1 MCLGYQLT
9 LSMSRT
15 HSDETDLPRSA
26 SEPNLRGGGG
36 VGADPTKERSE
47 QVEKA
52 WAEIFKKYSVKR
64 ANETEEQKRLL
75 IDEQAARD
83 TLSKSE
89 LALFKVL
96 KDKFPDISFT
106 FADIIKSHMLLDNLY
121 FLLTEQRVKVDVPT
135 DKARDRAW
143 VEALRPWTGP
153 EKARDDLVR
162 NEFQVTFVDLF
173 EPKGASIFPSS
184 SMASDAKLSVKVV
197 KDLKL
202 KGPLPESVD
211 APVSPSSTTG
221 SSASSTSSVDTVSG
235 SMMETSVQK
244 KQEIPELA
252 KDRSQESSQSAE
264 SEKPAAPQGVPSS
277 SQPKQEGGAV
287 QKTTAL
293 SGVRGRKKPDDQFGK
308 VHLGDSQLKSRSG
321 ASSDSSSSGSGI
333 DTRLT
338 SITGGI
344 ITLCGEFI
352 VRCFSR
358 AKPVIDS
365 CAQSVDTILLTLA
378 RYLQQETRDNRKLM
392 QKVGTISKRA
402 GKSSS
407 DLKDSRGKHKLED
420 LAVVTDKLGRA
431 VPPKKPTRSP
441 SKEGNVKRGYIA
453 TGRIQQ
459 LLQKTTDR
467 SRPRVKL
474 PGPFQSSSNSS
485 GSFGSTS
492 KPAKSKSSKKF
503 KKPEKQASEVAKGK
517 RAGPVPQG
525 SVKGSRINDTAKK
538 PTEPSLTGTH
548 IQDGSPVRGPK
559 PKSVMIDKGLKI
571 GVSSE
576 KPLEK
581 RQAPE
586 LGKQIE
592 PLPSRPS
599 AGKSPVEPNS
609 GKGKKINK
617 GLANDTALSVTLPGH
632 DRGFSR
638 PGDSLKQS
646 IESPPATSPP
656 AEVRHQGSFHVPV
669 DPTSTDPRST
679 TTSSQVLEGR
689 SKTRKLSESS
699 GGPIGD
705 HTKNLCLQI
714 LQELS
719 QNGGERE
726 KHLRP
731 LLEKLQR
738 GIPLNSVEKAVIN
751 RYINAEQD
759 RKKQFSLFEQFKKS
773 RSSAPGTAR
782 ARRRYKENWLM
793 EYNYGHL
800 PPFTVFILLLVA
812 IILHIVR
819 IQLPEIADYY

>member
-1 MCLGYQLT
+1 MCLGYQLA

-173 EPKGASIFPSS
+173 EPKDPGGPVMTSTPIPILGASIFPSS

-252 KDRSQESSQSAE
+252 KDRSQES
-264 SEKPAAPQGVPSS
+264 
-277 SQPKQEGGAV
+277 
-287 QKTTAL
+287 
-293 SGVRGRKKPDDQFGK
+293 
-308 VHLGDSQLKSRSG
+308 
-321 ASSDSSSSGSGI
+321 
-333 DTRLT
+333 
-338 SITGGI
+338 
-344 ITLCGEFI
+344 
-352 VRCFSR
+352 
-358 AKPVIDS
+358 
-365 CAQSVDTILLTLA
+365 
-378 RYLQQETRDNRKLM
+378 N
-392 QKVGTISKRA
+392 
-402 GKSSS
+402 
-407 DLKDSRGKHKLED
+407 

-599 AGKSPVEPNS
+599 GKSPVEPNT

-689 SKTRKLSESS
+689 PKTRKLSESS